1 MAANQEARET
11 YWGVA
16 AAPTMDVTPGL
27 QALTARV
34 PTQVRPDDGFKRPAP
49 MAQHD
54 PQ

>member
-1 MAANQEARET
+1 
-11 YWGVA
+11 
-16 AAPTMDVTPGL
+16 MDVTPGL

-34 PTQVRPDDGFKRPAP
+34 PSHVRPDDGFKRPAP